1 MILSRRQRESLL
13 DEMTRM
19 LANKQH
25 VAFANHSKIAERVS
39 NGDLA
44 FYIDSTKKEFVVKY
58 TDKTMKFNAKEKT
71 FSELNALI
79 FENKQKITG
88 ISDSTNKS
96 SSTIALSTKW
106 GKTMDVDITAIKN
119 KFRSWNPSGFNISA
133 SQAVI
138 EGITDEGKYATQH
151 ILTYEYW
158 KDHEEKC
165 KCEDKEQQEQQQQNY
180 DNRYAFKNHTHNNYA
195 NANHTHD
202 GLWTEDEI
210 RDLIEDETEEPWYKK
225 LFKGLEVV
233 NEVVQDGY
241 IIALQQ
247 QINACYAALAAN
259 NMIDSVQSVSG
270 LGALVQG
277 VSGKLGTVANG
288 LDWLGSKFPKIS
300 NAVSKIS
307 QPIRNIANKLQGYRQ
322 IVDDFFDTTDGLS
335 DLVDFTNRTAHHINH
350 TGTIDDM
357 LTEKLLPDTFS
368 NITRGALEANGID
381 TSWIPSSTVAR

>member
-25 VAFANHSKIAERVS
+25 VAFANHSKISERVS

-44 FYIDSTKKEFVVKY
+44 FYI
-58 TDKTMKFNAKEKT
+58 N
-71 FSELNALI
+71 
-79 FENKQKITG
+79 
-88 ISDSTNKS
+88 TND
-96 SSTIALSTKW
+96 STIALSTKC
-106 GKTMDVDITAIKN
+106 GKSIDTDINNIKN
-119 KFRSWNPSGFNISA
+119 KFRSWNPNGLNISV

-138 EGITDEGKYATQH
+138 EGITDEGKYASQH

-165 KCEDKEQQEQQQQNY
+165 KCEDNEQQEQNY
-180 DNRYAFKNHTHNNYA
+180 DNRYAFKNHTHNQYA
-195 NANHTHD
+195 NVNHTHNQYANVNHTHD
-202 GLWTEDEI
+202 GLWSKDEI
-210 RDLIEDETEEPWYKK
+210 IDLIEDETEEPWYKK

-270 LGALVQG
+270 IGALVQG
-277 VSGKLGTVANG
+277 VSGKLGSVANG
-288 LDWLGSKFPKIS
+288 LDWLGGKFPKIS
-300 NAVSKIS
+300 NALSKIS

-322 IVDDFFDTTDGLS
+322 IVDDFFDTADGLS
-335 DLVDFTNRTAHHINH
+335 DLTDFAQRTAHHINH

-357 LTEKLLPDTFS
+357 LTEKLLPDTVA
-368 NITRGALEANGID
+368 NITKGSIGADKID
-381 TSWIPSSTVAR
+381 VSWIPSMSVAR

>member
-1 MILSRRQRESLL
+1 M
-13 DEMTRM
+13 
-19 LANKQH
+19 KY
-25 VAFANHSKIAERVS
+25 S
-39 NGDLA
+39 N
-44 FYIDSTKKEFVVKY
+44 IV
-58 TDKTMKFNAKEKT
+58 
-71 FSELNALI
+71 
-79 FENKQKITG
+79 
-88 ISDSTNKS
+88 
-96 SSTIALSTKW
+96 
-106 GKTMDVDITAIKN
+106 
-119 KFRSWNPSGFNISA
+119 
-133 SQAVI
+133 
-138 EGITDEGKYATQH
+138 GITDENKYLEQH

-165 KCEDKEQQEQQQQNY
+165 KCEDNEQQQQNY
-180 DNRYAFKNHTHNNYA
+180 DNRYAFKNHVHNNYANVNHTHNNYA
-195 NANHTHD
+195 NVNHTHD

-277 VSGKLGTVANG
+277 VSGKLGSVANG
-288 LDWLGSKFPKIS
+288 LDWLGGKFPKI
-300 NAVSKIS
+300 NNVVSKIS

-322 IVDDFFDTTDGLS
+322 IVDDFFDTADGLN

-357 LTEKLLPDTFS
+357 LTQSLLPDTVS
-368 NITRGALEANGID
+368 NITKGSIGADKID
-381 TSWIPSSTVAR
+381 VSWIPSTSVAR